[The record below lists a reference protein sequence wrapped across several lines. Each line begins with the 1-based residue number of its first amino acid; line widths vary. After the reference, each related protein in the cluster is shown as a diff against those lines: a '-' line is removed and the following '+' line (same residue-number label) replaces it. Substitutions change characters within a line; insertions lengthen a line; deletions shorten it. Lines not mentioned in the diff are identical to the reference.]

1 MVTHLQELTR
11 SYSRLDDA
19 LLDYWDSDT
28 RQQVPKLLARTID
41 LQAKLE
47 QALTDSLAAPV

>member
-1 MVTHLQELTR
+1 MQELTR

-28 RQQVPKLLARTID
+28 RQQVPRLLARTID
-41 LQAKLE
+41 LQGKLE
-47 QALTDSLAAPV
+47 QALTESLAAPA